1 MQIITCRL
9 LPAAVLGWVA
19 LSWLEGGTASLP
31 RWLANLGARASLDD
45 TGSMRLALGA
55 IGALAFLSLLLG
67 SRPRVGP
74 TLARITGGVL
84 AFCAVASLSGAIA
97 VPIRDGAPAP
107 PLAPGLWALG
117 AGFALFLLG
126 DRAAARQAARR
137 KADDAAGIVRRSPS
151 PAWTAI
157 LAITATVASFALAS
171 RANVIRSVAGV
182 PGSAAGQ
189 RAPGTFVEFDYTVW
203 AGKTIPDT
211 GLARHAP
218 MLTALTLEGRTA
230 VVFYDPRCGSCHA
243 LFRDF
248 FAVPHGDEKVVAVKV
263 PPDPDAQLLPSDQ
276 PEQVE
281 CAGCTHLEFPAG
293 VAYLIAKPTLMVVQD
308 GRVVCATE
316 RDFAGCLGRA
326 PESTLA
332 PAADG
337 HDHGAGAP
345 PPAHGSPAQPAAPG
359 S

>member
-1 MQIITCRL
+1 MQFLTCRL
-9 LPAAVLGWVA
+9 LPAAVLGWIA
-19 LSWLEGGTASLP
+19 LSWLEGGTASVP
-31 RWLANLGARASLDD
+31 QWMANIGSRASLDD
-45 TGSMRLALGA
+45 IGTMRVALGA
-55 IGALAFLSLLLG
+55 IGSLAFLSLLLG
-67 SRPRVGP
+67 SRPRLGP
-74 TLARITGGVL
+74 ALARAIGGVI
-84 AFCAVASLSGAIA
+84 AFCAIASLSGAIA

-107 PLAPGLWALG
+107 PLAPAMWALG
-117 AGFALFLLG
+117 AGFVLFLLG

-137 KADDAAGIVRRSPS
+137 AADAAAGVTRRPPS

-157 LAITATVASFALAS
+157 LVVTACVAAFALAS
-171 RANVIRSVAGV
+171 RASVTRSVAGT
-182 PGSAAGQ
+182 PGTAPTQ
-189 RAPGTFVEFDYTVW
+189 RAPGTFVEFDYTAW

-243 LFRDF
+243 LFRDY
-248 FAVPHGDEKVVAVKV
+248 FAVPHGDEKVVAVEV

-293 VAYLIAKPTLMVVQD
+293 MAYLIAKPTLMLVQD
-308 GRVVCATE
+308 GRVTCATE

-326 PESTLA
+326 PDA
-332 PAADG
+332 RQVPGAQG
-337 HDHGAGAP
+337 HDHGG
-345 PPAHGSPAQPAAPG
+345 GDQPAAPAPVPG

>member
-1 MQIITCRL
+1 MQFLTCRI
-9 LPAAVLGWVA
+9 LPAAVLGWIA
-19 LSWLEGGTASLP
+19 LTWLEGGTGALP
-31 RWLANLGARASLDD
+31 QWMANVGARASLDD
-45 TGSMRLALGA
+45 VGAMRVALGA
-55 IGALAFLSLLLG
+55 LGTLAFLALLLG
-67 SRPRVGP
+67 SRPRTGP
-74 TLARITGGVL
+74 ALARVIGGAV

-97 VPIRDGAPAP
+97 APIRDGAPSP
-107 PLAPGLWALG
+107 PLAPGMWALA
-117 AGFALFLLG
+117 AGFMLFLLG
-126 DRAAARQAARR
+126 DRASARQSARR
-137 KADDAAGIVRRSPS
+137 AADAAAGVSRKAPS

-157 LAITATVASFALAS
+157 LVITAAVASFALAS
-171 RANVIRSVAGV
+171 RANVIRSVAGS
-182 PGSAAGQ
+182 PGASPAQ
-189 RAPGTFVEFDYTVW
+189 RAPGTFAEFDYTAW

-218 MLTALTLEGRTA
+218 MLTALCLEGRTA
-230 VVFYDPRCGSCHA
+230 VVFYDPRCGTCHA

-281 CAGCTHLEFPAG
+281 CAGCTHLEFPSG
-293 VAYLIAKPTLMVVQD
+293 MAYLIAKPTLMLVQD

-326 PESTLA
+326 ADARSA
-332 PAADG
+332 PADG
-337 HDHGAGAP
+337 SHAGTAAAQ
-345 PPAHGSPAQPAAPG
+345 PPAAAAAPG